1 MSNLDKKEI
10 LIVSDV
16 FSDKIFDSDAKLLQK
31 IYDEFMKS
39 YVRNKDT
46 MDVDAWLAEEM
57 EHYLIEHPKEDIKR
71 MAKEIVSTIKAQ
83 EEKKLEL
90 QQAINSGRSKEDWFA
105 SEIKKSTSYMEYQS
119 IS

>member
-1 MSNLDKKEI
+1 
-10 LIVSDV
+10 
-16 FSDKIFDSDAKLLQK
+16 
-31 IYDEFMKS
+31 MKS

-105 SEIKKSTSYMEYQS
+105 SEIKNQHHIWKPQNQLS
-119 IS
+119 ILRIWMKR